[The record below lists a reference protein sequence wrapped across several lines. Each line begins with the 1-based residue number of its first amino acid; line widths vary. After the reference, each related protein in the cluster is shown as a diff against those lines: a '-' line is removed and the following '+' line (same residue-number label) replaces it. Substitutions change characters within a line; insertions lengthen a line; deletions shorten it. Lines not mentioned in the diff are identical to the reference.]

1 MNARR
6 PWHSR
11 RGVQSGVVALCALAA
26 GLCAGP
32 ALALEMPPAGY
43 YADQKVVYQNDG
55 GMPDNATYFKHI
67 LGNMKNHVAA
77 VGKDHIQI
85 RVVDFG
91 DGVDLFQMAAKD
103 AKLAQQID
111 GLRAEGVKF
120 LICKNTLTMRKIDWH
135 ELYGVTE
142 ADIVPS
148 GVAEIVRLQGMG
160 FTYVHP

>member
-1 MNARR
+1 MTR
-6 PWHSR
+6 
-11 RGVQSGVVALCALAA
+11 LAA
-26 GLCAGP
+26 ACTLFLGLFLGP
-32 ALALEMPPAGY
+32 ALALEAVTPGY

-67 LGNMKNHVAA
+67 LGNMKNHIEA
-77 VGKDHIQI
+77 VGRDHIQI

-103 AKLAQQID
+103 PKLAQQID
-111 GLRAEGVKF
+111 GLKADGVKF

-142 ADIVPS
+142 TDIVPS

>member
-6 PWHSR
+6 SRHNR
-11 RGVQSGVVALCALAA
+11 RGILVGFASFYALVASLSA
-26 GLCAGP
+26 GSAFS
-32 ALALEMPPAGY
+32 LEIAPAGY

-55 GMPDNATYFKHI
+55 GLPDNATYFKHL
-67 LGNMKNHVAA
+67 LGNLKNHVAA
-77 VGKDHIQI
+77 VGENHIQV

-91 DGVDLFQMAAKD
+91 DGVDLFKMASND
-103 AKLAQQID
+103 PKLAGQID
-111 GLRAEGVKF
+111 ALKAEGVKF
-120 LICKNTLTMRKIDWH
+120 LICNNTLVQRKLDWH
-135 ELYGVTE
+135 ELHGVTE